1 MNKIKLQY
9 KDKEYEVSPLT
20 TPSEFI
26 KEFNLKVNDPVCA
39 LLNGRFAQLSKRIPV
54 DTRIDILERASYQGQ
69 KIYESSLLFLFVSAF
84 RKRFPQ
90 LDVFIQHSIQ
100 QGIYAEVRQGEL
112 DTKAVEDL
120 EELMQDMVKKD
131 LPIEISDRER
141 DVALQRMREDDR
153 GDLISLYQYLFSNE
167 VLMYDLDGVTDCL
180 YLPLLPSTKLIE
192 HFKLEK
198 YQDGVAILMPDFEK
212 ATKIQH
218 FQHNEKLFNTFGE
231 YNNWSRILKAR
242 TVGQLNSYIME
253 DKISEYIK
261 YAEALHEKKLVEIAD
276 TITGGDYIPRI
287 VLIAGPSSSGKTT
300 FSKRLGVQLSVNGFK
315 PVTIGL
321 DDYFVDREKTP
332 LDENGN
338 YDFESL
344 EAIDYKLFQQHVSDL
359 LAGKE
364 IELPKFDFVSG
375 KSSPSGH
382 FMKLKD
388 NQILIAEGI
397 HGNNPKLTE
406 SIERKDKFRVYIA
419 PMTQLNLHRHDRV
432 PASDTRL
439 IRRIVRDSLF
449 RGYTANDTLKQWKS
463 VRAGETKNIFPY
475 QEDADVMFNSAL
487 FYELSVLKLHAE
499 RQLLKVQSDH
509 PMYSEAQRLL
519 RFLSFFLPLQ
529 TDDVPK
535 NSIVKEFI
543 GGSSFRY

>member
-1 MNKIKLQY
+1 MDKIKLEY
-9 KDKEYEVSPLT
+9 KGKEFEISPLT
-20 TPSEFI
+20 TPCEFL
-26 KEFNLKVNDPVCA
+26 KEFNIKAKDPVCA
-39 LLNGRFAQLSKRIPV
+39 ILNGRFAQLSKRIPV
-54 DTRIDILERASYQGQ
+54 NSRLDIIERASYQGQ

-84 RKRFPQ
+84 RKRFPKF
-90 LDVFIQHSIQ
+90 DVFIQHSIQ

-112 DTKAVEDL
+112 DDKAVKDL
-120 EELMQDMVKKD
+120 EEIMHDMVKKD
-131 LPIEISDRER
+131 LPIEISERER
-141 DVALQRMREDDR
+141 DVAFQRMEDDDR
-153 GDLISLYQYLFSNE
+153 KDLTNLYKYLFSNE

-180 YLPLLPSTKLIE
+180 YLPLLPSTKYID

-212 ATKIQH
+212 GTEIAN
-218 FQHNEKLFNTFGE
+218 FQHNEKLFKTFGE
-231 YNNWSRILKAR
+231 YSNWSRILKAR

-261 YAEALHEKKLVEIAD
+261 YAEALHEKKLVEIAN
-276 TITGGDYIPRI
+276 TITSGKDMPRI

-300 FSKRLGVQLSVNGFK
+300 FSKRLGIQLSVNGFK

-321 DDYFVDREKTP
+321 DDYFIDREKTP
-332 LDENGN
+332 RDANGD

-344 EAIDYKLFQQHVSDL
+344 EAIDYKLFQQHVSEL

-375 KSSPSGH
+375 KSSPSGK
-382 FMKLKD
+382 FMKLKK

-406 SIERKDKFRVYIA
+406 IIADKDKFKVYIS

-439 IRRIVRDSLF
+439 IRRLVRDSLF
-449 RGYTANDTLKQWKS
+449 RGYTASDTLKQWKS
-463 VRAGETKNIFPY
+463 VRAGERKNIFPY
-475 QEDADVMFNSAL
+475 QESADVMFNSTL

-499 RQLLKVQSDH
+499 RQLLKVPSDH
-509 PMYSEAQRLL
+509 PQYPEAQRLL

-529 TDDVPK
+529 TTDVPS